1 MAMKLKSTEKA
12 VRLIEAENTIV
23 IETERMDFEELLKLD
38 GYVASRYFN
47 SMDDAKACVELLDIL
62 WSELSMEV

>member
-1 MAMKLKSTEKA
+1 MIA
-12 VRLIEAENTIV
+12 VVILDDEVV

-47 SMDDAKACVELLDIL
+47 SAEDAKSCVELLEML
-62 WSELSMEV
+62 V